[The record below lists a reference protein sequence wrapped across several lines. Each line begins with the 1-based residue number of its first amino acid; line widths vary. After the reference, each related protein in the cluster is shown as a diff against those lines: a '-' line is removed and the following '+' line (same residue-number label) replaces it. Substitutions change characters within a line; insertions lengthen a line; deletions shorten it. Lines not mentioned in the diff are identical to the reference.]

1 MDVPMSANTTAQHR
15 CAPALWISYGCT
27 PDRLISAPMS
37 PDSIAR
43 RGRRPGDLRVVVR
56 RPTKLPR
63 TLGAPALFA
72 ASYGNVGSSI
82 YYALGV
88 TAAFALGLT
97 PLALILAGFIFVT
110 TALNYAEGTAAIPHA
125 GGSSSFA
132 RRAFND
138 PIGFLVGWVQ
148 LLNYMATVS
157 ISSYFAI
164 SYLGVFGRYVPLF
177 EQLKVNETWHVGA
190 TVVMIAFLIVI
201 NIVGIQE
208 SSALNLVLALVDL
221 VTQFAL
227 VILGIFFLLRI
238 DVVLNNIHWGIA
250 PTWGNFLASVSIAMV
265 TYTGIETISNLSEEA
280 KNPGR
285 SVPRATYAVIVAV
298 LFVAAFLPTIG
309 LSVFPVHEFHGIF
322 VTDLA
327 TKYKADP
334 VAGIVMGF
342 SKVSETLA
350 FWAGIWVGILAFTIL
365 LIATNAGLIGIS
377 RLSYSLAGA
386 EMLPR
391 RFATLHPK
399 FKTPYISII
408 VFGVLSAMLV
418 VAGILIHAKVIDLMS
433 AVYSLAA
440 TFACCSAHLSV
451 MRLRFIEPD
460 LYRPY
465 RMPLNIKFGRDSI
478 PVLSLVGALAI
489 GTVFTQLLFQNIS
502 NSTWI
507 YLGWLALG
515 VLSYVLYRRYKKQ
528 PLWEPL
534 EVPPPPDREIEHL
547 PPEPMPQI
555 ARYRHGRRERISAH
569 VAAVSRAGPQRH
581 RHTWRVGWELYWKR
595 HGNVRGA
602 LIVLVFAAVSG
613 FAVGVD
619 LSPVDPFGPGIGWSP
634 GIVLVALIAAYL
646 LNRGHQER

>member
-1 MDVPMSANTTAQHR
+1 
-15 CAPALWISYGCT
+15 
-27 PDRLISAPMS
+27 
-37 PDSIAR
+37 
-43 RGRRPGDLRVVVR
+43 VVVR

-97 PLALILAGFIFVT
+97 PLALLLAGCIFVT

-164 SYLGVFGRYVPLF
+164 SYLGVFGKYVPLF
-177 EQLKVNETWHVGA
+177 DQLKTNETWHVGA

-208 SSALNLVLALVDL
+208 SSALNLVLALTDL
-221 VTQFAL
+221 ITQFAL

-238 DVVLNNIHWGIA
+238 NVVLSNIHWGIA
-250 PTWGNFLASVSIAMV
+250 PTWGNFLASISIAMV

-309 LSVFPVHEFHGIF
+309 LSVFPVHLDHGMY

-342 SKVSETLA
+342 NQVSQTLA
-350 FWAGIWVGILAFTIL
+350 FWAAMWVGVLAFTIL

-399 FKTPYISII
+399 FKTPYVSIV

-418 VAGILIHAKVIDLMS
+418 AAGILIHTKVIDLMS

-440 TFACCSAHLSV
+440 TFAFCSAHLSV
-451 MRLRFIEPD
+451 MRLRFVEPD

-478 PVLSLVGALAI
+478 PVLSLLGGRRISIVK
-489 GTVFTQLLFQNIS
+489 TQLMFQNIS

-507 YLGWLALG
+507 YLGWLVLG
-515 VLSYVLYRRYKKQ
+515 VLSFVVYRTYKKE

-534 EVPPPPDREIEHL
+534 EVPPPPDREVEHL
-547 PPEPMPQI
+547 PPEPMPQT
-555 ARYRHGRRERISAH
+555 ARFKHGRRVPAH
-569 VAAVSRAGPQRH
+569 AAAVPARH
-581 RHTWRVGWELYWKR
+581 SPHRRTWRVGWELYWRR
-595 HGNVRGA
+595 HGNVRGG
-602 LIVLVFAAVSG
+602 LIVLVFGAVSG

-619 LSPVDPFGPGIGWSP
+619 LSSYDPFGPGLGWSP
-634 GIVLVALIAAYL
+634 GIVLVALLAAYL
-646 LNRGHQER
+646 LNRSHLEQ

>member
-1 MDVPMSANTTAQHR
+1 
-15 CAPALWISYGCT
+15 
-27 PDRLISAPMS
+27 MS
-37 PDSIAR
+37 PDSVAR

-56 RPTKLPR
+56 RGTKLPR

-97 PLALILAGFIFVT
+97 PLALILAGMIFVT

-164 SYLGVFGRYVPLF
+164 SYLGVFGKYLPLF
-177 EQLKVNETWHVGA
+177 QQLKNDETWHVGA
-190 TVVMIAFLIVI
+190 TVVLIAFLIVI
-201 NIVGIQE
+201 NVIGIQE
-208 SSALNLVLALVDL
+208 SSALNLVLALTDL

-227 VILGIFFLLRI
+227 VILGIIFLL
-238 DVVLNNIHWGIA
+238 NISTVIHNLHWGIA
-250 PTWGNFLASVSIAMV
+250 PTWGNFLASISIAMV

-309 LSVFPVHEFHGIF
+309 LSVFPVHLDHGMY

-327 TKYKADP
+327 TQYKADP
-334 VAGIVMGF
+334 VAGIVTGF
-342 SKVSETLA
+342 NKVSQTLA
-350 FWAGIWVGILAFTIL
+350 FWAGLWVGFLAFTIL

-386 EMLPR
+386 EMLPQ
-391 RFATLHPK
+391 RFAKLHPK
-399 FKTPYISII
+399 FKTPYVSI
-408 VFGVLSAMLV
+408 VFFGALAAMLV
-418 VAGILIHAKVIDLMS
+418 LAGILLHGKEIDLMS
-433 AVYSLAA
+433 AVYALAA
-440 TFACCSAHLSV
+440 TFAFCSAHLSV

-515 VLSYVLYRRYKKQ
+515 VLSFILYRKHRKQ

-534 EVPPPPDREIEHL
+534 EVPPPPDREVEHL

-555 ARYRHGRRERISAH
+555 ARYRHGRRERIAAH
-569 VAAVSRAGPQRH
+569 AAAAAPQRRHPH
-581 RHTWRVGWELYWKR
+581 RRTWTVGWELYWKR

-602 LIVLVFAAVSG
+602 LIVAVFAAISG
-613 FAVGVD
+613 LAVYVD
-619 LSPVDPFGPGIGWSP
+619 LSPFDPFGPELGWSP
-634 GIVLVALIAAYL
+634 GIVLVALLAAYL
-646 LNRGHQER
+646 LNRSHLEQ

>member
-1 MDVPMSANTTAQHR
+1 
-15 CAPALWISYGCT
+15 
-27 PDRLISAPMS
+27 MS
-37 PDSIAR
+37 PDSVAR
-43 RGRRPGDLRVVVR
+43 RGRRPGDLRIVVR
-56 RPTKLPR
+56 RPTKMPR

-97 PLALILAGFIFVT
+97 PLALILAGCIFVT

-138 PIGFLVGWVQ
+138 PIGFIVGWVQ

-164 SYLGVFGRYVPLF
+164 SYLGVFGKYVPLF
-177 EQLKVNETWHVGA
+177 QLFKTNDAWHVGA
-190 TVVMIAFLIVI
+190 TIAMIAFLIVI
-201 NIVGIQE
+201 NVIGIQE

-238 DVVLNNIHWGIA
+238 NVVLSNIHWGIA
-250 PTWGNFLASVSIAMV
+250 PTWGNFLASISIAMV

-285 SVPRATYAVIVAV
+285 SVPRATFAVIIAV

-309 LSVFPVHEFHGIF
+309 LSVFPVHLDHGMF

-327 TKYKADP
+327 TNYKADP
-334 VAGIVMGF
+334 VAGIVTGF
-342 SKVSETLA
+342 NVVSQTLA
-350 FWAGIWVGILAFTIL
+350 FWAGIWVGFLAFTIL

-386 EMLPR
+386 QMLPR
-391 RFATLHPK
+391 RFASLHPK
-399 FKTPYISII
+399 FKTPYVSII
-408 VFGVLSAMLV
+408 VFGLLAAMLV
-418 VAGILIHAKVIDLMS
+418 LPGILAGSKEIDLMS

-440 TFACCSAHLSV
+440 TFAFASAHLSV

-465 RMPLNIKFGRDSI
+465 RMPINIKFGRDSI

-489 GTVFTQLLFQNIS
+489 GTVFTQLMFQNIS

-515 VLSYVLYRRYKKQ
+515 VLTWVLYRSYKKQ
-528 PLWEPL
+528 PIWEPL

-569 VAAVSRAGPQRH
+569 VAAVPPARHPH
-581 RHTWRVGWELYWKR
+581 RHTWRLGWELYWKR
-595 HGNVRGA
+595 HGNVRGG

-613 FAVGVD
+613 LAVGID
-619 LSPVDPFGPGIGWSP
+619 LSPYDPFGPGLGWSP
-634 GIVLVALIAAYL
+634 GIVLVALMAAYL
-646 LNRGHQER
+646 LNRSHSER